1 MWKNRSFPVGPFAF
15 VAGVVIASLS
25 LSAPAPPAE
34 KAPDRKTVEELQR
47 ERLAI
52 LKSLQNLMDQA
63 FKNGEC
69 GFDKVHDARLAY
81 LHAELE
87 VYGTGPGRVAGLK
100 TIVEDAETWHDDVVK
115 AIQNGQAGKVDEL
128 KAKAY
133 LLEAR
138 VALASAKQARP
149 SHVAR

>member
-1 MWKNRSFPVGPFAF
+1 MWRNRSFLVGPFAF

-34 KAPDRKTVEELQR
+34 KAPDRKTIDELQR

-52 LKSLQNLMDQA
+52 LKSLRNLVDQA

-69 GFDKVHDARLAY
+69 GFDKVHEARLAY

-87 VYGTGPGRVAGLK
+87 VYGTGPGRVARLK
-100 TIVEDAETWHDDVVK
+100 SIVDDAESWHDEVAK
-115 AIQNGQAGKVDEL
+115 AIQNGQAGKADEL

-133 LLEAR
+133 LLETR
-138 VALASAKQARP
+138 VALAKAQPAATEPR
-149 SHVAR
+149 R